1 MESEPDP
8 AEPASGLYSPL
19 LEAAARLAARGHY
32 HQFRK
37 RPRTGDCPRPGVP
50 LPPDCVPY
58 VTHLMGSLCILAR
71 TGAADE
77 VLAAALLHD
86 YLEDVPDPAGQA
98 SIREATGERVL
109 ELVLAVTED
118 KRRHLAESDS
128 WEERKRE
135 QIVHLAEIPV
145 EAVMVKT
152 ADLLHNILSLLE
164 DLAAGDD
171 RSTVW
176 SRFNAGPDR
185 QLWYFRAVAAAVR
198 RRLGRH
204 VLVDELDR
212 AVDAVAGH
220 LPT

>member
-1 MESEPDP
+1 MENEPDP
-8 AEPASGLYSPL
+8 PAPISGLYPPL

-37 RPRTGDCPRPGVP
+37 RPGTGDAPCPDVP

-71 TGAADE
+71 TGAPDE

-86 YLEDVPDPAGQA
+86 YLEDVPDPQGQL

-118 KRRHLAESDS
+118 KRRHRAESDT
-128 WEERKRE
+128 WVERKRE
-135 QIVHLAEIPV
+135 QVGHLAEIPD
-145 EAVMVKT
+145 EAVLIKT
-152 ADLLHNILSLLE
+152 ADLLHNILSLMHDLE
-164 DLAAGDD
+164 GVDD
-171 RSTVW
+171 REAVW
-176 SRFNAGPDR
+176 SRFNAGPDH
-185 QLWYFRAVAAAVR
+185 QLWYFRAIAEAAR

-212 AVDAVAGH
+212 AVDAVAVL
-220 LPT
+220 LPS